1 MVIIPVSFA
10 AEDIASIDDH
20 VMIGD
25 SIDNHM
31 VIGDSIDDDLIID
44 YSENDLDAGEGEDI
58 PEESPKMDIYFDST
72 ALDDNGNGSIDNPYK
87 TFSKDRIMENS
98 IMHFTSGI
106 YNFTPSSYPYFE
118 NIAFYGQDS
127 SNTVI
132 NVFGDINKFYY
143 YGPIY
148 IENITFV
155 NMQFICILFQLQEPE
170 IRMSIH

>member
-58 PEESPKMDIYFDST
+58 PEESPKMDIFCSQR
-72 ALDDNGNGSIDNPYK
+72 AI
-87 TFSKDRIMENS
+87 
-98 IMHFTSGI
+98 
-106 YNFTPSSYPYFE
+106 
-118 NIAFYGQDS
+118 
-127 SNTVI
+127 
-132 NVFGDINKFYY
+132 
-143 YGPIY
+143 
-148 IENITFV
+148 
-155 NMQFICILFQLQEPE
+155 
-170 IRMSIH
+170 